1 MEYKGKL
8 FGKVGKTYFPLE
20 LTTTDV
26 EKLQEESAQWNLY
39 AKSVDEQIVDR
50 NSLIDKLQA
59 ENQRLKEALKEI
71 GNTFKPLELSLW
83 DFVDE
88 LRDKAKQAL
97 KGEVEEQE
105 PPTWEARDAWDGGF
119 ADNH

>member
-59 ENQRLKEALKEI
+59 ENERLKEALAKIYTMDIIYTNERKAI
-71 GNTFKPLELSLW
+71 FQLRELAG
-83 DFVDE
+83 E
-88 LRDKAKQAL
+88 TL
-97 KGEVEEQE
+97 KGE
-105 PPTWEARDAWDGGF
+105 
-119 ADNH
+119 